1 LAKQDEGAA
10 DSAAVTF
17 TGAEGARPAATITVR
32 LFGGLVALL
41 ADGQER
47 IELDAASVHTVA
59 ELLTA
64 VGLQPGVAGLVLVN
78 GLHTKSSAA
87 VTAGD
92 LVALFPHLTGG

>member
-1 LAKQDEGAA
+1 VI
-10 DSAAVTF
+10 S
-17 TGAEGARPAATITVR
+17 TGAQDAHPATTITVR
-32 LFGGLVALL
+32 LFGGLDKRL
-41 ADGQER
+41 AGGQER

-87 VTAGD
+87 VAAGD
-92 LVALFPHLTGG
+92 LVAVFPHLTGG